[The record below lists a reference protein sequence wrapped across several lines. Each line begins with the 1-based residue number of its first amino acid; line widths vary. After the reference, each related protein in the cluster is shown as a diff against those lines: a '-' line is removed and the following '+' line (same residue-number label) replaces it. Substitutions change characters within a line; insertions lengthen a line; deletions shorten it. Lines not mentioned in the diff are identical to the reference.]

1 MALAF
6 GLFFNYSNFESGS
19 LIGTSGWL
27 AIITLPKMRG
37 ARQSAS
43 LLRTNKKGNYP
54 RKDFDMKSYLNPF
67 SARKKAPGPL
77 SRMFWLGWSVTII
90 SLELL
95 VLWLWLRRRSEPGD
109 SVEAWEHPEILLPEI
124 EAAPLESTV
133 VRKTTESSRTKPAPA
148 KKAERLER
156 IEGIGPKVAGLLNA
170 AGIRTFAQL
179 AEADVEQLRKIL
191 KENRLNFINP
201 STWPEQA
208 RLAAGGR
215 WQDLEAL
222 QGRLKGG
229 QRID

>member
-1 MALAF
+1 
-6 GLFFNYSNFESGS
+6 
-19 LIGTSGWL
+19 
-27 AIITLPKMRG
+27 
-37 ARQSAS
+37 
-43 LLRTNKKGNYP
+43 
-54 RKDFDMKSYLNPF
+54 MKSYLNPF
-67 SARKKAPGPL
+67 SARNKAPGRL
-77 SRMFWLGWSVTII
+77 SRMFWLGWTVTIV

-95 VLWLWLRRRSEPGD
+95 VLWIWLRRRYESSD
-109 SVEAWEHPEILLPEI
+109 SAEAWEHPEILLPEI
-124 EAAPLESTV
+124 EAAPPESAIARVTA
-133 VRKTTESSRTKPAPA
+133 ESSGKKPAPA

-201 STWPEQA
+201 STWAEQA
-208 RLAAGGR
+208 RLAAGER

-222 QGRLKGG
+222 QSKLKGG